1 MIIVDENVD
10 QVLIEQL
17 DLQNYDLLLIRE
29 YNPGL
34 SDKEVI
40 QLAKEKKGIIIT
52 EDKDFGELVFSHDGS
67 VQ

>member
-17 DLQNYDLLLIRE
+17 DSQNYDLLLIRE

-40 QLAKEKKGIIIT
+40 KLAKEKKSIIIT
-52 EDKDFGELVFSHDGS
+52 EDKDFGELVFSHD
-67 VQ
+67 VKDC